1 MRNNLLLA
9 LSALCVLLC
18 CTAPASAFSDLR
30 KRESKKERAAEA
42 KKPGKYEKLFE
53 KGVEKRASGAFATLH
68 KVNGKLY
75 LEFPLELLGR
85 EMLLS
90 SATVQTS
97 DSRFCIVGY
106 RTRTPMHLRFTVRDT
121 LLTILRVNAR
131 PDRPDDGDLQAA
143 ALAAQNFAD
152 PVWEGCRIL
161 AYNPDSTALV
171 FDATKLLSDCSDP
184 AMEPVSPHIGT
195 YDLYFTPDKKLTS
208 ILELGAYDKSLSVT
222 TRFSGRTSVKDKG
235 VVMYEKYPLTVTARR
250 TLLLLPGNKMK
261 PRISDQRVG
270 VFLTSKQRL
279 PDGSPTETYTLA
291 NRWRLE
297 PSDPA
302 AYARGERVKPVES
315 IVFYLDSLFPPAWK
329 GAIRRGVLRWND
341 AFGRIGFADAVE
353 VRDFPADDPA
363 FDPDN
368 LEYSCIR
375 YVPSQVENAM
385 GPSWVDPA
393 TGEIIN
399 ASILICNDVIRLAA
413 AWRFLQTAQ
422 VDERVRTADIPE
434 ELLMETLSGV
444 AAHEAGHCLGLMHN
458 MAASSAFPTDSL
470 RSAAFTRKYGI
481 TPSIMDYARF
491 NYVAQP
497 GDKGVRLPPPRTW
510 ASTTITLSSGSTAG
524 IRAIRASARSRPRAR
539 S

>member
-53 KGVEKRASGAFATLH
+53 KGGEKRASGAFATLH

-131 PDRPDDGDLQAA
+131 PDRPDDGNPQAA

-291 NRWRLE
+291 NRRRLM
-297 PSDPA
+297 PA
-302 AYARGERVKPVES
+302 G
-315 IVFYLDSLFPPAWK
+315 
-329 GAIRRGVLRWND
+329 
-341 AFGRIGFADAVE
+341 
-353 VRDFPADDPA
+353 
-363 FDPDN
+363 
-368 LEYSCIR
+368 
-375 YVPSQVENAM
+375 
-385 GPSWVDPA
+385 
-393 TGEIIN
+393 
-399 ASILICNDVIRLAA
+399 
-413 AWRFLQTAQ
+413 
-422 VDERVRTADIPE
+422 
-434 ELLMETLSGV
+434 SG
-444 AAHEAGHCLGLMHN
+444 
-458 MAASSAFPTDSL
+458 
-470 RSAAFTRKYGI
+470 
-481 TPSIMDYARF
+481 
-491 NYVAQP
+491 
-497 GDKGVRLPPPRTW
+497 
-510 ASTTITLSSGSTAG
+510 
-524 IRAIRASARSRPRAR
+524 
-539 S
+539 